1 MTVGGAPQQP
11 GRRSCPPGQPPAA
24 PTTCLTG
31 QPGPARPTCPPR
43 QPISTWLTR
52 HVLPVSLVLAACSAP
67 APALPNATPV
77 PGTPSPEP
85 APAAPPSL
93 APVARIEAAD
103 RWQDLLAQRPSAL
116 SFADDRL
123 VVDLGRASARAVLE
137 LVPTS
142 PWRLAQDLG
151 DARTGLIVGA
161 GGSLSLPLDGDLAP
175 ALHPDVGDQP
185 GLALALT
192 LRALR
197 PGQAMTV
204 LWNELPLA
212 HLQVGELW
220 ERRTFSLPAAAVK
233 PGENRL
239 RLHFARPA
247 GGGQATAAIQRVELG
262 PRAVI
267 VAGPARSAPS
277 YTVATAV
284 ATTVATTVTA
294 VTAVTPVRGDSDEL
308 ALDLSPGTALVYY
321 VQPPRRGRL
330 RLDIRGRGSLRVRVS
345 SDADHREGR
354 PPTALLEEP
363 LRPTGARH
371 ELDLSGYGGVPLRL
385 EIAVGGAGEGAG
397 ARLRA
402 LDLIARRSTPVD
414 HRSRKL
420 RDLYI
425 FAVEG
430 ARPDDL
436 LGVLLRGPRFA
447 AVERLSHSALVFE
460 RAYACAPWAVPSHS
474 ALLSAMAPPVH
485 ATVGG
490 TYVAAGQ
497 QLLPE
502 LLDRAGYHGLVVAA
516 NPDLSGERGL
526 TQGFDASVSLS
537 RGTGAG
543 NDAEAVIAA
552 VLAGRGARPP
562 RFVYA
567 DLVDPQAPYDPPREL
582 LAGLLPPEG
591 APLPHLTHLW
601 LGRVRTGAIV
611 PDAAQRDYLR
621 RLYRGEL
628 QRVDAALGQLL
639 DALEAD
645 GSLDEAIVVLV
656 GVHGEEFFEH
666 GSVGHGFTLHEES
679 LRVPLAIRAPAL
691 LAPGRVSAPV
701 DLLDLAPTLAD
712 LLGLPFPAA
721 WQGDTLVPVIDDPQP
736 PPRLVVAY
744 LGDGSRAAIVGDLKL
759 ILGSGRDSQRF
770 YDLGLDPGEQVDR
783 LGSGGVGLRIV
794 RSALAWELAA
804 PGQTWKRARWG
815 TGADLRPAFAVDH
828 GM

>member
-1 MTVGGAPQQP
+1 M
-11 GRRSCPPGQPPAA
+11 PPAA
-24 PTTCLTG
+24 ASLSTCPSG
-31 QPGPARPTCPPR
+31 QAPRRPTCP
-43 QPISTWLTR
+43 IG
-52 HVLPVSLVLAACSAP
+52 HVLAASLALAACTVAEP
-67 APALPNATPV
+67 APALPL
-77 PGTPSPEP
+77 P
-85 APAAPPSL
+85 APAPEAPRLAPL

-103 RWQDLLAQRPSAL
+103 RWQDLIAQRPGAL

-123 VVDLGRASARAVLE
+123 IVDLGRPAARALLE
-137 LVPTS
+137 LVPVS

-151 DARTGLIVGA
+151 DARTGLITGA

-175 ALHPDVGDQP
+175 ALHPDVDGQP
-185 GLALALT
+185 GLAMAIT
-192 LRALR
+192 LRAMR
-197 PGQAMTV
+197 PGQGMTV
-204 LWNELPLA
+204 LWNEQPLA
-212 HLQVGELW
+212 HLQIGEVW

-239 RLHFARPA
+239 RVHFSRSAA
-247 GGGQATAAIQRVELG
+247 SGQPTAAIQRVELG

-267 VAGPARSAPS
+267 VAGPARAEAP
-277 YTVATAV
+277 YTVVTGESGAT
-284 ATTVATTVTA
+284 
-294 VTAVTPVRGDSDEL
+294 
-308 ALDLSPGTALVYY
+308 ALDLAPGTAIVHY

-330 RLDIRGRGSLRVRVS
+330 RLDLRGRGSLRVRVS
-345 SDADHREGR
+345 TDADHREGR
-354 PPTALLEEP
+354 PPAALLEEP
-363 LRPTGARH
+363 LRPTGAQH
-371 ELDLSGYGGVPLRL
+371 ELDLSGYGGAPLRL
-385 EIAVGGAGEGAG
+385 EVAIGGAGEGAG
-397 ARLRA
+397 ATLRA
-402 LDLIARRSTPVD
+402 LELIARRSTPVD

-425 FAVEG
+425 VAVEG

-447 AVERLSHSALVFE
+447 AVERLTQSALVFE
-460 RAYACAPWAVPSHS
+460 RAYASAPWAVPSHS
-474 ALLSAMAPPVH
+474 ALLSAMTPPVH
-485 ATVGG
+485 ATVRG
-490 TYVAAGQ
+490 TYVAGGQ

-516 NPDLSGERGL
+516 NADLSGDRGL
-526 TQGFDASVSLS
+526 TQGFDASVTLS

-552 VLAGRGARPP
+552 VLAGRGGKSP

-567 DLVDPQAPYDPPREL
+567 DVVDPQAPYDPPREL

-601 LGRVRTGAIV
+601 LGRVRTGAVV

-639 DALEAD
+639 DALEQD
-645 GSLDEAIVVLV
+645 GSLAEAIVVLV

-666 GSVGHGFTLHEES
+666 GGVGHGFTLHEES

-721 WQGDTLVPVIDDPQP
+721 WQGDTLVPIIDDPQP

-759 ILGSGRDSQRF
+759 ILGSGRDAQRF
-770 YDLGLDPGEQVDR
+770 YDLALDPGEQQDR
-783 LGSGGVGLRIV
+783 LADGGIGLRIV

-804 PGQTWKRARWG
+804 LGQTWKRARWG